1 MGCFKLNTKAN
12 TEEVI
17 YMRKYNKDKK
27 KATKKEKNRTKD
39 GKVSKQVIQISLG
52 GVITV
57 IVTIAGAVVGA
68 TWLVANNLGELRS
81 DIVALDKDIDTINT
95 EISEM
100 SSEISVMSDYL
111 YNDGGVQDQ
120 LGDINKLL
128 GMNPI
133 NASLDITSSIGKVSM
148 QPNDIG
154 YVTSSITSETCI
166 GTDSDGNVYIAED
179 LINETILLTYFEDDK
194 EVYFLG
200 QYNENYKWNGYCVTN
215 AYNLDGTLYGICES
229 NFDNGKRL
237 DYKSFCYLNKTEW
250 IYSDKICNE
259 DENSGINILY
269 SFNYEKIKNF
279 TNTNARITDILYV
292 DKFIE
297 TSEAN
302 MLKYYSG
309 NTFDG
314 KYNDDSGNAYEVV
327 YNDDGTVKML
337 YVGEFVNGTFCDDD
351 AWSIVYSENYEFY
364 VHNTGKFENGK
375 AVNKSTEPISIDEIN
390 EIISSYNF
398 DCELKWK

>member
-179 LINETILLTYFEDDK
+179 LINETILLT
-194 EVYFLG
+194 
-200 QYNENYKWNGYCVTN
+200 CIC
-215 AYNLDGTLYGICES
+215 GT
-229 NFDNGKRL
+229 
-237 DYKSFCYLNKTEW
+237 
-250 IYSDKICNE
+250 
-259 DENSGINILY
+259 
-269 SFNYEKIKNF
+269 
-279 TNTNARITDILYV
+279 
-292 DKFIE
+292 
-297 TSEAN
+297 
-302 MLKYYSG
+302 
-309 NTFDG
+309 
-314 KYNDDSGNAYEVV
+314 
-327 YNDDGTVKML
+327 
-337 YVGEFVNGTFCDDD
+337 
-351 AWSIVYSENYEFY
+351 
-364 VHNTGKFENGK
+364 
-375 AVNKSTEPISIDEIN
+375 
-390 EIISSYNF
+390 
-398 DCELKWK
+398 